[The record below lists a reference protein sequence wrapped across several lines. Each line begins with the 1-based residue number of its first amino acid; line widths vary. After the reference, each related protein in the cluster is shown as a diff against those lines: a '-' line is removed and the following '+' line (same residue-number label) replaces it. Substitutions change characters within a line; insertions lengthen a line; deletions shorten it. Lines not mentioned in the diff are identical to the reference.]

1 MRRVSF
7 NHHNSNYFCVM
18 GKFLNDWVSVVDSSA
33 VAVLMGLSRVL
44 FMPANNF
51 QARATTLVASICF
64 GLAVG
69 ITIKDFEIGYAWKT
83 LIIALASLTAKECT
97 DFLTKKMQN
106 PISFYRDLTS
116 GGNDKKEDDGSK

>member
-1 MRRVSF
+1 
-7 NHHNSNYFCVM
+7 M
-18 GKFLNDWVSVVDSSA
+18 GKFLNDWVAVVDSSA

-44 FMPANNF
+44 FMPSNNF

-83 LIIALASLTAKECT
+83 LVIALASLTAKECT
-97 DFLTKKMQN
+97 EFLTKKMQN
-106 PISFYRDLTS
+106 PISFYRDIT
-116 GGNDKKEDDGSK
+116 GGANDKKEDNGSSK

>member
-1 MRRVSF
+1 
-7 NHHNSNYFCVM
+7 M
-18 GKFLNDWVSVVDSSA
+18 GKFLNDWVAIVDSSA

-44 FMPANNF
+44 FMPNNNF

-83 LIIALASLTAKECT
+83 LIIALASYTAKECT

-106 PISFYRDLTS
+106 PISFYRDLTG
-116 GGNDKKEDDGSK
+116 GGNDSPRASEKSG

>member
-1 MRRVSF
+1 
-7 NHHNSNYFCVM
+7 M
-18 GKFLNDWVSVVDSSA
+18 GKLLNDWVAVVDSSA

-44 FMPANNF
+44 FMPTNNF

-83 LIIALASLTAKECT
+83 LVIALASLTAKECT

-106 PISFYRDLTS
+106 PISFYRDLT
-116 GGNDKKEDDGSK
+116 GANDKKGDDVSK